1 MNDKIKRIFEEQE
14 KEDAYKISE
23 GLQKAINEEV
33 GNAEYLMKQIER
45 YRLHKISE
53 AFDFSIRENIVRIS
67 AEFSIRKHSVCLVP
81 YYHSH
86 DFYEMIYVWQGQC
99 TQNPAGETEDL
110 NLSAGNLCI
119 LTPGMAHAI
128 LPCSE
133 TDVILKII
141 IPNP

>member
-53 AFDFSIRENIVRIS
+53 AFDFSIREIGR
-67 AEFSIRKHSVCLVP
+67 
-81 YYHSH
+81 
-86 DFYEMIYVWQGQC
+86 
-99 TQNPAGETEDL
+99 
-110 NLSAGNLCI
+110 
-119 LTPGMAHAI
+119 AH
-128 LPCSE
+128 
-133 TDVILKII
+133 V
-141 IPNP
+141 